1 MLDLKDCAINSD
13 DRLTYLQESKENFDL
28 NSLESITDF
37 GFCEDQIT
45 VDMATTLPINE
56 VVDTDSSPEII
67 SDAKEK
73 YLTNQYPNL
82 SIISSGIEENDS
94 GVLEVFSEL
103 ITSESWSTYFNDFHN
118 SHFFYGL
125 QDYKIWLQKSG
136 FKIKRLELVQKSIAH
151 QGKEGLLGWIRTSWM
166 PFTKSVPRD
175 NRNNCMIQYINLY
188 LEKNSSDSQGL
199 INASVVRLKVGA
211 GHTPTLETDEATSS
225 RS

>member
-1 MLDLKDCAINSD
+1 MLDLKDCAKNSD
-13 DRLTYLQESKENFDL
+13 DRLIYLQESKENFDL
-28 NSLESITDF
+28 DSLESITDF

-45 VDMATTLPINE
+45 VDLATTLPINE
-56 VVDTDSSPEII
+56 VVDTDSSSEII
-67 SDAKEK
+67 SDGKNK
-73 YLTNQYPNL
+73 YSTNQYPNL
-82 SIISSGIEENDS
+82 SIISCGREENDS

-103 ITSESWSTYFNDFHN
+103 ITSESWSTYFNNFHN

-136 FKIKRLELVQKSIAH
+136 FKIKRLELVQKSITH
-151 QGKEGLLGWIRTSWM
+151 QGKEGFLGWIQTSWM

-199 INASVVRLKVGA
+199 INA
-211 GHTPTLETDEATSS
+211 
-225 RS
+225 